1 MTPYDL
7 PIQYQTTAKG
17 LCHFRHNIECSF
29 YNKQT
34 CSINFDKKLFLGAFD
49 ILVYTDKD
57 LEVPELWDESGACM
71 ISNSQEVKLRSFTT
85 SIHKVDSMVA
95 YKNDS

>member
-1 MTPYDL
+1 MTYKFSTKPQPQGSAASDITL
-7 PIQYQTTAKG
+7 NVHFQQTN
-17 LCHFRHNIECSF
+17 LQH
-29 YNKQT
+29 Y
-34 CSINFDKKLFLGAFD
+34 FDFKKMYLGAFD

>member
-1 MTPYDL
+1 M
-7 PIQYQTTAKG
+7 
-17 LCHFRHNIECSF
+17 F
-29 YNKQT
+29 NKQT
-34 CSINFDKKLFLGAFD
+34 CIFNYYEDNNKKFDLVLGAFD